1 MQVNRDIDETMGRL
15 IEWYDR
21 EPVAAR
27 PTRDQW
33 VRALDGPMDRPVT
46 LINLF
51 KFRDVAQYATPVSAE
66 DATLSGQ
73 EAFGRYASVSM
84 PVMER
89 IGGRFLLVGPSEGT
103 FLGEEE
109 DWDLIAIGSYPD
121 RHALLNL
128 YSNADYRAAFKHR
141 TAACARQKVVMC
153 GQ

>member
-1 MQVNRDIDETMGRL
+1 MQVNRDTDANIARL
-15 IEWYDR
+15 SRWYSH
-21 EPVAAR
+21 EPAAAR
-27 PTRDQW
+27 PTEGQW
-33 VRALDGPMDRPVT
+33 TRALDGPMDRPVT

-51 KFRDVAQYATPVSAE
+51 KFRDVAHYAISASGDDTPI
-66 DATLSGQ
+66 SGQ
-73 EAFGRYASVSM
+73 EAFSRYAAVSM

-89 IGGRFLLVGPSEGT
+89 VGGKFLLVGPAEGA

-128 YSNADYRAAFKHR
+128 YSDTDYRAAFKHR

>member
-1 MQVNRDIDETMGRL
+1 MQVNRDIEADVAQLGQ
-15 IEWYDR
+15 WYR
-21 EPVAAR
+21 GEPKAAR
-27 PTRDQW
+27 PTESQW
-33 VRALDGPMDRPVT
+33 ARALDGPMDRPVT

-51 KFRDVAQYATPVSAE
+51 KFRDVADYPASTSGDDTPI
-66 DATLSGQ
+66 SGQ
-73 EAFGRYASVSM
+73 EAFGRYAAVSM

-89 IGGRFLLVGPSEGT
+89 IGGKFLLVGPAEGT
-103 FLGEEE
+103 FLGEDE

-128 YSNADYRAAFKHR
+128 YSDADYRAAFKHR